1 MRMKKQKQN
10 SKDSVFNLFGEDGI
24 GTFIAHSTT
33 TEINQ
38 LCAFLTTG
46 YTVSRVVKGLTSVK
60 SWDVSYRPTM
70 AKKMHKEVLARVA
83 ILQTFGSNSTQS
95 NTTSRES
102 QQESLPTSDGRN
114 GQTTTSEF
122 LVDTSSLTS
131 TQTEQRLDT
140 TRLDTMEREIEDLR
154 SRVDAAQSATVLR
167 YYQNAD
173 GTWSSQRVPAIPSY
187 YECAEYLQSVYPV
200 HPQEQFLNEWRNMQ
214 WSMDSLSSALET
226 AMRQETN

>member
-1 MRMKKQKQN
+1 M
-10 SKDSVFNLFGEDGI
+10 
-24 GTFIAHSTT
+24 TT
-33 TEINQ
+33 TKLNLSWNGSIYNQ
-38 LCAFLTTG
+38 QIEDDTGQSIVPSMMTVISLQSVLGMDGFIVSQVALENTSIKSLT
-46 YTVSRVVKGLTSVK
+46 VK
-60 SWDVSYRPTM
+60 YAPTEAIK
-70 AKKMHKEVLARVA
+70 AKKALNAQLA

-114 GQTTTSEF
+114 GQITTSEF

-131 TQTEQRLDT
+131 TQIEQRSDT
-140 TRLDTMEREIEDLR
+140 TRFDTMTEAIGVLR
-154 SRVDAAQSATVLR
+154 SQEAAAQSATVLR

-173 GTWSSQRVPAIPSY
+173 GTWSSQRVPATPSY
-187 YECAEYLQSVYPV
+187 YECAEYLQSVYQV
-200 HPQEQFLNEWRNMQ
+200 HPQEQFLNEWRGMQ